1 MRRVA
6 ARIDDL
12 QQADGRPP
20 GGVIPLRRSG
30 RFDGEGMRV
39 VELVARARQVPA
51 ELLLHHSRCRADVAA
66 ARQLAMYL
74 MHVSLQ
80 RNYARVGR
88 FFGRDRTTVAHA
100 CAQIE
105 DLRDDPAVEAEV
117 AALEAALPSPA
128 DDVETHRVAG

>member
-6 ARIDDL
+6 ARIEVPEGGG
-12 QQADGRPP
+12 GRPA
-20 GGVIPLRRSG
+20 GRVIPLRSS
-30 RFDGEGMRV
+30 RFDGEGMQV
-39 VELVARARQVPA
+39 LELVARARQVPA
-51 ELLLHHSRCRADVAA
+51 GLLLHRSRCTADIAA

-105 DLRDDPAVEAEV
+105 DLRDDPDIDAEV
-117 AALEAALPSPA
+117 TALEAALA
-128 DDVETHRVAG
+128 AHVDDAEACYAAG